1 MWQFSD
7 NPRAPISEVEAFCGS
22 ILNPKGSQ
30 TRRQRD
36 SSIKL
41 KEEMDRVMHFIV
53 KLIRDRSG
61 GVTGNEDDALSVATD
76 NDGQSERERM
86 NAVELCWAC
95 VIVGGE
101 KDSGKGQNHHGNEK
115 PLESFRVV
123 AASCLVKELNELL
136 TRKRR
141 GRTGSYVGIRSRTRY
156 HGALP
161 LR

>member
-1 MWQFSD
+1 MYQFSD
-7 NPRAPISEVEAFCGS
+7 SPRAPIKEVEAFCGS
-22 ILNPKGSQ
+22 ILNPRGSQ

-41 KEEMDRVMHFIV
+41 KEEMDKVMSFYV
-53 KLIRDRSG
+53 KQMRDRG
-61 GVTGNEDDALSVATD
+61 GGANGTTDDAASTATD
-76 NDGQSERERM
+76 EDRQSEKEMM

-95 VIVGGE
+95 VIVGRE
-101 KDSGKGQNHHGNEK
+101 AANGKRYMGDQK

-136 TRKRR
+136 TRKRI
-141 GRTGSYVGIRSRTRY
+141 GRMGGYVGVRSGPLF